1 NGQHIASAAF
11 DSTVRLWDSL
21 AGILIAVFSSS
32 SPIVDASFA
41 PNGLQL
47 ASADVLDKIRLWD
60 VRSVRFSAGEQ
71 AHLSFVRT
79 VVYLPT
85 GPSIVSGGLEGVI
98 RHCDASTGASKST
111 HVLSTRMTNSTAL
124 SSNVKQAAFCSKDT
138 IQLRNLQTGEP
149 GPVLEGHTKDVT
161 GLAYSPCGQWIA
173 SISEDKTVRLWD
185 LRNIEQAHILATIN
199 CGDGYGVS
207 NVTFSPTG
215 LQIAVGDMNGT
226 VNVYD
231 TQ

>member
-1 NGQHIASAAF
+1 
-11 DSTVRLWDSL
+11 
-21 AGILIAVFSSS
+21 
-32 SPIVDASFA
+32 
-41 PNGLQL
+41 
-47 ASADVLDKIRLWD
+47 
-60 VRSVRFSAGEQ
+60 
-71 AHLSFVRT
+71 
-79 VVYLPT
+79 
-85 GPSIVSGGLEGVI
+85 
-98 RHCDASTGASKST
+98 
-111 HVLSTRMTNSTAL
+111 MTNSTAL

-185 LRNIEQAHILATIN
+185 LRSIEQAHILATIN

-231 TQ
+231 TQLRKLLATTTLKGVVLIGPFVFGESESSDGGGAVSVDLIWGTNIGVLGAFGMVLQGVVGLNATSRKLLIQRDAIDDSLTYQEYEVDADSSGY